1 MSAPPTTDDLDVA
14 AIKADFP
21 LLQREVKGQPI
32 RFLDSAA
39 SSQKPQVV
47 IDAMSTYYETI
58 NANVHRG
65 VYEIAEAATNA
76 LEASRLRIGRFIG
89 APKPA
94 TEVLFTKN
102 ATESLNLVA
111 QSWGRANLGPGDAVL
126 LTQLEH
132 HANIVPWFQLQAE
145 KGFEIRWLP
154 LTADAQLDTSD
165 LDRLLDG
172 VKLVGLTAMSNVTG
186 TITPVAELT
195 ARAHAA
201 GALVCLDACQYVPH
215 LATDVAALG
224 VDFAAF
230 SGHKMLGPTGVGV
243 LWGRE
248 ELLEAMPPFL
258 GGGGMILDV
267 RDDGFLPAALP
278 AKFEAGTPPIAE
290 IIGLHAAVDYLD
302 GLGMD
307 RVRRHEVALTAYAF
321 RTLTER
327 LGEQLTIHGPSEPA
341 TRGGVLSLAIDGVH
355 PHDLSQVLDEHA
367 VCVRPGHHCAK
378 PLMRVLGVGAT
389 ARASFYVY
397 NDTDDVDALADA
409 LAAAADFFSF

>member
-1 MSAPPTTDDLDVA
+1 MTVTEPFDVQKV
-14 AIKADFP
+14 KADFP
-21 LLQREVKGQPI
+21 LLQREVKGRPI
-32 RFLDSAA
+32 VFLDSAA
-39 SSQKPQVV
+39 SSQKPQAV

-76 LEASRLRIGRFIG
+76 LEAARTKVGRFVG

-154 LTADAQLDTSD
+154 LTDDAQLDTTD

-172 VKLVGLTAMSNVTG
+172 VRLVGLTAMSNVTG
-186 TITPVAELT
+186 TITPVTELT
-195 ARAHAA
+195 AKAHAA

-215 LATDVAALG
+215 LATDVAELG

-230 SGHKMLGPTGVGV
+230 SGHKMLGPTGIGV

-248 ELLEAMPPFL
+248 ALLEAMPTFL

-267 RDDGFLPAALP
+267 RDDGFIPAALP

-290 IIGLHAAVDYLD
+290 IIGLHAAIDYLD

-307 RVRRHEVALTAYAF
+307 LVREHEVRLTAYAF

-327 LGEQLTIHGPSEPA
+327 LGDQLTIHGPSEPA
-341 TRGGVLSLAIDGVH
+341 TRGGVLSLALEGIH

>member
-1 MSAPPTTDDLDVA
+1 MTAAPTTAGFDAQAV
-14 AIKADFP
+14 KADFP
-21 LLQREVKGQPI
+21 LLQRQSHGKPLV
-32 RFLDSAA
+32 FLDSAA

-65 VYEIAEAATNA
+65 VYEIAEASTNA
-76 LEASRLRIGRFIG
+76 MEAGRLRVGRFIG

-94 TEVLFTKN
+94 TEVLFSKN

-145 KGFEIRWLP
+145 KGFEIRWVP
-154 LTADAQLDTSD
+154 LTPDAQLDLTD
-165 LDRLLDG
+165 IDRLLDG
-172 VKLVGLTAMSNVTG
+172 VKLFGLTAMSNVAG
-186 TITPVAELT
+186 TITPVRELT
-195 ARAHAA
+195 AKAHAA
-201 GALVCLDACQYVPH
+201 GAVVCLDACQYVPH
-215 LATDVAALG
+215 LATDVADLG

-230 SGHKMLGPTGVGV
+230 SGHKMLGPLGIGV

-267 RDDGFLPAALP
+267 RLDGFLPADLP
-278 AKFEAGTPPIAE
+278 AKFEAGTPPVAE
-290 IIGLHAAVDYLD
+290 IVGLHAAIDYLD
-302 GLGMD
+302 ALGMD
-307 RVRRHEVALTAYAF
+307 AVREHEVTLTAYAM
-321 RTLTER
+321 RTLHER
-327 LGEQLTIHGPSEPA
+327 LGDQLTIHGPAEPA
-341 TRGGVLSLAIDGVH
+341 ARGGVLSLAIDGVH

-367 VCVRPGHHCAK
+367 VCIRPGHHCAK

-409 LAAAADFFSF
+409 LADAASFFSF